1 MAIIST
7 DILRA
12 AALLKSG
19 KLVAIPT
26 ETVYGLAGN
35 ALDESAILA
44 IFEAK
49 NRPHFNPLILH
60 CGSVIQLSS
69 FVEKMSPNAVKLAT
83 AFMPGP
89 ITLLLPKKDTVSEL
103 LTAGSDKV
111 AVRIPNHPLT
121 LALLQSIDFPVA
133 APSANPFGYISPTSA
148 AHVAAQLGE
157 KIAFILDGGECN
169 VGVESTIVGFDEED
183 NALIYRLGGLSIEAI
198 EAVVGKT
205 ILLTHAESKPQTA
218 GQLLSHY
225 APKTPL
231 YIGNIQDLVLEHGEN
246 NTGALVFE
254 RKNLL
259 ISAENQFVLSPTGDI
274 AEAAKNLFKALRF
287 LDNLGLNAIFAELLP
302 EKGLGL
308 AINDRL
314 NRARAEYKSQH

>member
-1 MAIIST
+1 MQ
-7 DILRA
+7 A
-12 AALLKSG
+12 ALLLKSG

-35 ALDESAILA
+35 ALDEKAVLA

-60 CGSVIQLSS
+60 CGSVAQLHH
-69 FVEKMSPNAVKLAT
+69 FIAEMSPNAMKLAK

-89 ITLLLPKKDTVSEL
+89 ITLLLPKKDNVSHL

-121 LALLQSIDFPVA
+121 LALLQSLDFPVA

-148 AHVAAQLGE
+148 AHVEAQLGE
-157 KIAFILDGGECN
+157 KVAFILDGGECN
-169 VGVESTIVGFDEED
+169 VGVESTIVGFDEKD
-183 NALIYRLGGLSIEAI
+183 KPLIYRLGGLSVEAI
-198 EAVVGKT
+198 EKVVGKA
-205 ILLTHAESKPQTA
+205 ILLTHTESKPKTA

-231 YIGNIQDLVLEHGEN
+231 YLGDINDLALKYGIDNV
-246 NTGALVFE
+246 GALVFQA
-254 RKNLL
+254 KNIH
-259 ISAENQFVLSPTGDI
+259 ISPENQYVLSPKGDI
-274 AEAAKNLFKALRF
+274 AEAAQHLFKAMRF
-287 LDNLGLNAIFAELLP
+287 LDNLGLRAIFAELLP

-314 NRARAEYKSQH
+314 NRARVEHKSQTL